1 MADWRLPLLRWAQAR
16 RERRAT
22 HTVLVLGDSH
32 VRVFE
37 HWWFLWALPRVRW
50 HIEYV
55 PGGTATGLPNPQSQT
70 QAASRFLAAL
80 RSVPHDSVVLN
91 LGEVDTGYT
100 IWARAAREA
109 QDAQAP
115 QRLMQQAADR
125 YIAFITELAAH
136 HRLLVVSAPLPTL
149 PDDFEPAN
157 AVGTTRKAL
166 PHTQAERTALT
177 LAFNDRVAAA
187 CAALGV
193 PYLDD
198 RAASLGPDGLVSPA
212 WQRRD
217 RADHHYH
224 RGTYARWL
232 ARALKPHLRTLAPAP

>member
-1 MADWRLPLLRWAQAR
+1 MTDWRLPLLRWAQAR
-16 RERRAT
+16 RERHAT

-70 QAASRFLAAL
+70 QAASRFHAAL
-80 RSVPHDSVVLN
+80 QSVPHDTVVLN

-125 YIAFITELAAH
+125 YIAFITELTAR

-149 PDDFEPAN
+149 PDDFEPAD

-166 PHTQAERTALT
+166 PQTQAERTALT

-232 ARALKPHLRTLAPAP
+232 ARALRPHLPTRPPAP